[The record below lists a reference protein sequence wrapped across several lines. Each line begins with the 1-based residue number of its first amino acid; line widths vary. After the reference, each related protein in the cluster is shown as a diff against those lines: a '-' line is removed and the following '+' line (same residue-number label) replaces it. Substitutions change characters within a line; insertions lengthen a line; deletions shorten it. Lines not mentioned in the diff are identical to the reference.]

1 MFVIVPS
8 PRESA
13 ELHKKVVSNI
23 EEIRA
28 RGARVIAIAEEG
40 DAAVMPHADE
50 VLRIPLAGP
59 LFEPLLAVVPLHI
72 FAMGLATAKGLDVDQ
87 PRNLAKSV
95 TVESAASGLR
105 GETTASRQSPR
116 TTRPRGSRSTEGFG
130 HAMRAMPRDKVAGC
144 IERTTMIVGIGVD
157 LVDIARFERTLERTP
172 RLLERL
178 FSPAE
183 QTRSPRS
190 LAARYAA
197 KEALI
202 KALGGSDG
210 VHWTEIEI
218 TPEASGRPWFTLT
231 GSTAAV
237 IAERGITGLHLSM
250 SHDARLRDRVRRGGG
265 GGGCRA

>member
-1 MFVIVPS
+1 V
-8 PRESA
+8 
-13 ELHKKVVSNI
+13 
-23 EEIRA
+23 
-28 RGARVIAIAEEG
+28 
-40 DAAVMPHADE
+40 
-50 VLRIPLAGP
+50 
-59 LFEPLLAVVPLHI
+59 
-72 FAMGLATAKGLDVDQ
+72 
-87 PRNLAKSV
+87 
-95 TVESAASGLR
+95 
-105 GETTASRQSPR
+105 
-116 TTRPRGSRSTEGFG
+116 
-130 HAMRAMPRDKVAGC
+130 
-144 IERTTMIVGIGVD
+144 IVGIGVD

-183 QTRSPRS
+183 RTRSPRS

-231 GSTAAV
+231 GSTADV

-250 SHDARLRDRVRRGGG
+250 SHDAGFATAFVVAEASGDATGGAAGAWLPGTGSEAGRDDDRGP
-265 GGGCRA
+265 RAEADPEARTGAGA